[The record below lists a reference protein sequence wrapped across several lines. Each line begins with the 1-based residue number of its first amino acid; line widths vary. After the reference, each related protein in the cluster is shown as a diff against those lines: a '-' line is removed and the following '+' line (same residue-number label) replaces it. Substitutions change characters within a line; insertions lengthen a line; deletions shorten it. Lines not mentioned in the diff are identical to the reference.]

1 MQRIGVLTGHAQGFN
16 LEALRFIVLQ
26 LNRLQQSFEYEF
38 LRTDDFDHP
47 LLGALRDGVTVV
59 RDDVKAQT
67 PSFLRA
73 YTFHLTDKNAEL
85 SLLEPP
91 PDYFV
96 LFSLARY
103 ADGFYSTRRGRMSV
117 LALGNWDKWMAPPSI
132 IEFALTLMVRESVAA
147 VSPSLRGSVHLG
159 TKGCLCDF
167 TEYTDETRFKAL
179 SAFLCQFCRDALTR
193 DGVGGVAADLLR
205 ILDKQ
210 WLGRRSDPGSP
221 AGIMSKLGYDL
232 FLTKGLQPSR
242 WEKFVQ
248 TIQKEGTK
256 ELLRLIAEVAIAG
269 LLLWL
274 GIKKS

>member
-1 MQRIGVLTGHAQGFN
+1 MQRIGVLTGRAQGFN
-16 LEALRFIVLQ
+16 LAALRFIVLQ

-38 LRTDDFDHP
+38 FRTDDFDHP
-47 LLGALRDGVTVV
+47 LLTALCDDVTVE
-59 RDDVKAQT
+59 RNDVKAQI

-117 LALGNWDKWMAPPSI
+117 LALGNWDDWMAPPSI
-132 IEFALTLMVRESVAA
+132 IEFALTLLARESVAA
-147 VSPSLRGSVHLG
+147 VSPSLRGSIHAG

-167 TEYTDETRFKAL
+167 TEYVDETRFKAL
-179 SAFLCQFCRDALTR
+179 SPILCKFCRDALTK
-193 DGVGGVAADLLR
+193 DGVGGIAADLLR
-205 ILDKQ
+205 ILDKE

-232 FLTKGLQPSR
+232 FLTKGRQASWR
-242 WEKFVQ
+242 EKFVE
-248 TIQKEGTK
+248 TIQREGTK
-256 ELLRLIAEVAIAG
+256 ELLRLIAEVAIVG

-274 GIKKS
+274 GLKKN